1 MADETSPQSP
11 TKIMEVPTTFI
22 GLAKLMLQMFGSQTF
37 GAVLLFTVW
46 LIIVDP
52 ILSRDTKDRE
62 EIRQILEE
70 SRAMRAEMTQLV
82 HHLKL
87 SAEMM
92 DRMIVEKAK

>member
-1 MADETSPQSP
+1 
-11 TKIMEVPTTFI
+11 V

-37 GAVLLFTVW
+37 GAALLFCVW

-52 ILSRDTKDRE
+52 ILLRDTKDRE

-70 SRAMRAEMTQLV
+70 SRAMRAEMTQLA

-92 DRMIVEKAK
+92 DRIIVEKAK